1 MNASEKCSDKE
12 IVEGTIRS
20 VVFHNDENGYTVLHV
35 EIPSEFELAKN
46 PEITIVGKAQAVWE
60 GEEVKAEGQ
69 WVTDKVHG
77 RQFKAETLTCIA
89 PRSLKGIERYLASGL
104 IKGIG
109 PVLAKRIVD
118 TFGEDTMMVLSHQSG
133 RLNEVPKLGA
143 AKIRQIRE
151 SWHQN
156 ETMRENMI
164 FGQTYGISIIKMTK
178 IVKKYGPDAVAIVKA
193 DPYRL
198 CRDIWG
204 IGFATA
210 DKIALSVGIPKDS
223 PLRARASISYTLE
236 TEAEDGGHCWTYEN
250 DLLLHANELTGIPTE
265 ILGEALEAEI
275 SEGRVVVEGGGLET
289 RDGRQG
295 GEDLRRETEDKS
307 NVSSLTSS
315 EVQSPVSRL
324 TSSEVQSPVLSLT
337 SSLPRKIY
345 LKSLYFSERDV
356 ARRVKAILK
365 TPRGFAAFDAEK
377 AIAWWQSRAGFELA
391 PKQHQALENS
401 LKSKFSIITGG
412 PGVGKTTIIRALVEI
427 YEKKFQSCR
436 VAGFQGRSNNQTIKQ
451 SNNSRVVLAAP
462 TGRAAKRMT
471 ESVGVAAQTIHRLLK
486 WNPVTNKFTFNAGN
500 RLEGDVF
507 IFDETSM
514 IDIKLAC
521 DLLSAIPDSAAV
533 VWVGDTDQLPS
544 VGAGS
549 VLGDLIKSG
558 VVPSTKL
565 DFIFRQDTSGLIVT
579 NAHHVNAGEPLE
591 IRQGDTDFYFMRCED
606 PEMCVKRAIEFMTT
620 RIPRKFGMDPLQDVQ
635 VLVPMRK
642 NVLGTDNLNVEL
654 QKALNPRG
662 DAIVRGG
669 TMFRVGDRVMQL
681 RNNYDKDVYNGDVG
695 FVKAV
700 NSDDRSMIVNFDG
713 RPVKYDGGDLDE
725 LVLAYATTIHKSQ
738 GSEYPAVIVII
749 HTQHYVMLQR
759 NLLYTAIT
767 RGKRLVLLMGVPYA
781 IDQAIKTNTVRERR
795 TALADKLK
803 IGG

>member
-1 MNASEKCSDKE
+1 MNESEKCSDKE
-12 IVEGTIRS
+12 VVEGTIRS
-20 VVFHNDENGYTVLHV
+20 VVYHNDENGYTVLHV

-89 PRSLKGIERYLASGL
+89 PRSLKGIEKYLASGL

-118 TFGEDTMMVLSHQSG
+118 TFGEETMMVLSHQSG
-133 RLNEVPKLGA
+133 RLHEVPKLGA

-178 IVKKYGPDAVAIVKA
+178 IVRKYGPDAVAIVKA

-236 TEAEDGGHCWTYEN
+236 TEAEEGGHCWTFEN

-265 ILGEALEAEI
+265 VLSSALAEEI
-275 SEGRVVVEGGGLET
+275 ESGRVVVESS
-289 RDGRQG
+289 
-295 GEDLRRETEDKS
+295 REEVTDPHPTLKDS
-307 NVSSLTSS
+307 N
-315 EVQSPVSRL
+315 
-324 TSSEVQSPVLSLT
+324 
-337 SSLPRKIY
+337 LPRKVY

-356 ARRVKAILK
+356 ARRVKAILEA
-365 TPRGFAAFDAEK
+365 PRGFAAFDAEK

-391 PKQHQALENS
+391 PKQLEALENS

-427 YEKKFQSCR
+427 YEKKFR
-436 VAGFQGRSNNQTIKQ
+436 VQGSKFK
-451 SNNSRVVLAAP
+451 VVLAAP

-471 ESVGVAAQTIHRLLK
+471 ESIFGAATRGGETPPPQCACTIHRLLK
-486 WNPVTNKFTFNAGN
+486 WNPVTNKFTYNAEN

-514 IDIKLAC
+514 IDVKLAC

-558 VVPSTKL
+558 AVPATKL

-591 IRQGDTDFYFMRCED
+591 IRQGETDFYFMRCED

-642 NVLGTDNLNVEL
+642 NVLGTANLNVEL

-662 DAIVRGG
+662 DAIIRGG
-669 TMFRVGDRVMQL
+669 TMFRTGDRVMQL

-795 TALADKLK
+795 TSLFERLSS
-803 IGG
+803 GEGER

>member
-1 MNASEKCSDKE
+1 MREV
-12 IVEGTIRS
+12 IEGTIRS
-20 VVFHNDENGYTVLHV
+20 VVYHNDENGYTVLHV

-46 PEITIVGKAQAVWE
+46 PEITIVGKTQAVWE
-60 GEEVKAEGQ
+60 GEDVKAEGE

-133 RLNEVPKLGA
+133 RLREVPKLGS

-178 IVKKYGPDAVAIVKA
+178 IVRKYGPDAIAIVKA

-204 IGFATA
+204 IGFSTA

-223 PLRARASISYTLE
+223 PLRARASISFTLE
-236 TEAEDGGHCWTYEN
+236 TEAETGGHCWTFEN
-250 DLLLHANELTGIPTE
+250 DLLLHANELTGIPIE
-265 ILGEALEAEI
+265 ILSVALKDECA
-275 SEGRVVVEGGGLET
+275 
-289 RDGRQG
+289 DGRIIV
-295 GEDLRRETEDKS
+295 EEDK
-307 NVSSLTSS
+307 V
-315 EVQSPVSRL
+315 
-324 TSSEVQSPVLSLT
+324 
-337 SSLPRKIY
+337 Y

-356 ARRVKAILK
+356 ARRVRTILE
-365 TPRGFAAFDAEK
+365 TPRTFSAIEPAR
-377 AIAWWQSRAGFELA
+377 AIAWWQARAGFELA
-391 PKQHQALENS
+391 PKQTLALERS
-401 LKSKFSIITGG
+401 LQSKFSIITGG

-427 YEKKFQSCR
+427 YGARKL
-436 VAGFQGRSNNQTIKQ
+436 T
-451 SNNSRVVLAAP
+451 VVLAAP

-471 ESVGVAAQTIHRLLK
+471 ESVGVTAQTIHRLLK
-486 WNPVTNKFTFNAGN
+486 WNPVTNKFTFNAEN

-514 IDIKLAC
+514 IDVKLAC
-521 DLLSAIPDSAAV
+521 ELLAALPDTATV

-549 VLGDLIKSG
+549 VLGDLIKSE

-591 IRQGDTDFYFMRCED
+591 IRSGETDFYFMRCED

-620 RIPRKFGMDPLQDVQ
+620 RIPRKFAMDPLLDVQ

-662 DAIVRGG
+662 DSLMRGG
-669 TMFRVGDRVMQL
+669 TLFRAGDRVMQL

-700 NSDDRSMIVNFDG
+700 NAEDRSLVVNIDG
-713 RPVKYDGGDLDE
+713 RPVRYDGGDLDE

-738 GSEYPAVIVII
+738 GSEYPVVIVIL

-767 RGKRLVLLMGVPYA
+767 RGRKLVLLMGVPYA

-795 TALADKLK
+795 TSLTEKLCSARCCPAHVSVSVAH
-803 IGG
+803 GD

>member
-1 MNASEKCSDKE
+1 MNESEKCSDKE
-12 IVEGTIRS
+12 VVEGTIRS
-20 VVFHNDENGYTVLHV
+20 VVYHNDENGYTVLHV

-89 PRSLKGIERYLASGL
+89 PRSLKGIEKYLASGL

-118 TFGEDTMMVLSHQSG
+118 TFGEETMMVLSHQSG
-133 RLNEVPKLGA
+133 RLHEVPKLGA

-178 IVKKYGPDAVAIVKA
+178 IVRKYGPDAVAIVKA

-236 TEAEDGGHCWTYEN
+236 TEAEEGGHCWTFEN

-265 ILGEALEAEI
+265 VLSSALAEEI
-275 SEGRVVVEGGGLET
+275 ESGRVVVESS
-289 RDGRQG
+289 
-295 GEDLRRETEDKS
+295 REEVTDPNPTLKDS
-307 NVSSLTSS
+307 N
-315 EVQSPVSRL
+315 
-324 TSSEVQSPVLSLT
+324 
-337 SSLPRKIY
+337 LPRKVY

-356 ARRVKAILK
+356 ARRVKAILEA
-365 TPRGFAAFDAEK
+365 PRGFAAFDAEK

-391 PKQHQALENS
+391 PKQLEALENS

-427 YEKKFQSCR
+427 YEKKFR
-436 VAGFQGRSNNQTIKQ
+436 VQGSKFK
-451 SNNSRVVLAAP
+451 VVLAAP

-471 ESVGVAAQTIHRLLK
+471 ESIFGAATRGGETPPPQCACTIHRLLK
-486 WNPVTNKFTFNAGN
+486 WNPVTNKFTYNAEN

-514 IDIKLAC
+514 IDVKLAC
-521 DLLSAIPDSAAV
+521 DLLLAIPDSAAV

-558 VVPSTKL
+558 AVPATKL

-591 IRQGDTDFYFMRCED
+591 IRQGETDFYFLRCED

-642 NVLGTDNLNVEL
+642 NVLGTANLNVEL

-662 DAIVRGG
+662 DAIIRGG
-669 TMFRVGDRVMQL
+669 TMFRTGDRVMQL

-738 GSEYPAVIVII
+738 GSEYPAVIVIL

-795 TALADKLK
+795 TSLFERLSS
-803 IGG
+803 GEGER

>member
-1 MNASEKCSDKE
+1 MNESEKCSDKE
-12 IVEGTIRS
+12 VVEGTIRS
-20 VVFHNDENGYTVLHV
+20 VVYHNDENGYTVLHV

-89 PRSLKGIERYLASGL
+89 PRSLKGIEKYLASGL

-118 TFGEDTMMVLSHQSG
+118 TFGEETMMVLSHQSG
-133 RLNEVPKLGA
+133 RLHEVPKLGA

-178 IVKKYGPDAVAIVKA
+178 IVRKYGPDAVAIVKA

-236 TEAEDGGHCWTYEN
+236 TEAEEGGHCWTFEN

-265 ILGEALEAEI
+265 VLSSALAEEI
-275 SEGRVVVEGGGLET
+275 ESGRVVVESS
-289 RDGRQG
+289 
-295 GEDLRRETEDKS
+295 REEVTDPNPTLKDS
-307 NVSSLTSS
+307 N
-315 EVQSPVSRL
+315 
-324 TSSEVQSPVLSLT
+324 
-337 SSLPRKIY
+337 LPRKVY

-356 ARRVKAILK
+356 ARRVKAILEA
-365 TPRGFAAFDAEK
+365 PRGFAAFDAEK

-391 PKQHQALENS
+391 PKQLEALENS

-427 YEKKFQSCR
+427 YEKKFR
-436 VAGFQGRSNNQTIKQ
+436 VQGSKFK
-451 SNNSRVVLAAP
+451 VVLAAP

-471 ESVGVAAQTIHRLLK
+471 ESIFGAATRGGETPPPQCACTIHRLLK
-486 WNPVTNKFTFNAGN
+486 WNPVTNKFTYNAEN

-514 IDIKLAC
+514 IDVKLAC
-521 DLLSAIPDSAAV
+521 DLLLAIPDSAAV

-558 VVPSTKL
+558 AVPATKL

-591 IRQGDTDFYFMRCED
+591 IRQGETDFYFMRCED

-642 NVLGTDNLNVEL
+642 NVLGTANLNVEL

-662 DAIVRGG
+662 DAIIRGG
-669 TMFRVGDRVMQL
+669 TMFRTGDRVMQL

-738 GSEYPAVIVII
+738 GSEYPAVIVIL

-795 TALADKLK
+795 TSLFERLSS
-803 IGG
+803 GEGER

>member
-1 MNASEKCSDKE
+1 MDGEHE

-60 GEEVKAEGQ
+60 GEDVRAEGQ

-77 RQFKAETLTCIA
+77 RQFKAETLTCVA

-118 TFGEDTMMVLSHQSG
+118 TFGEETMMVLSHQSG

-143 AKIRQIRE
+143 SKIRQIRE

-164 FGQTYGISIIKMTK
+164 FGQTYGISIVKMTK
-178 IVKKYGPDAVAIVKA
+178 IVRKYGPDAVAIVKA

-236 TEAEDGGHCWTYEN
+236 TEAEEGGHCWTYEN

-265 ILGEALEAEI
+265 VLGEALKAEI
-275 SEGRVVVEGGGLET
+275 NEGRVVADSGD
-289 RDGRQG
+289 R
-295 GEDLRRETEDKS
+295 
-307 NVSSLTSS
+307 NVAAPTSEAS
-315 EVQSPVSRL
+315 QLGAATFLSP
-324 TSSEVQSPVLSLT
+324 Q
-337 SSLPRKIY
+337 PRKIY
-345 LKSLYFSERDV
+345 LKSLYYSERDV
-356 ARRVKAILK
+356 ARRVRAILDA
-365 TPRGFAAFDAEK
+365 PRSFASFDVEK

-391 PKQHQALENS
+391 PRQRQALENS

-427 YEKKFQSCR
+427 YEAKFRVTSCGLRGCESTGKK
-436 VAGFQGRSNNQTIKQ
+436 G
-451 SNNSRVVLAAP
+451 RVVLAAP

-486 WNPVTNKFTFNAGN
+486 WNPVTNKFTFNAEN

-514 IDIKLAC
+514 IDVKLAC
-521 DLLSAIPDSAAV
+521 DLLSALPDSAAV

-558 VVPSTKL
+558 AVPSTKL

-606 PEMCVKRAIEFMTT
+606 PETCVKRAIEFMTT
-620 RIPRKFGMDPLQDVQ
+620 RIPRKFGMDPLADVQ

-662 DAIVRGG
+662 DAIIRGG
-669 TMFRVGDRVMQL
+669 TMFRTGDRVMQL

-795 TALADKLK
+795 TSLSDRLRGCEVAGLKGLA
-803 IGG
+803 

>member
-1 MNASEKCSDKE
+1 MNESPKCSDKE

-20 VVFHNDENGYTVLHV
+20 VVYHNDENGYTVLHV

-60 GEEVKAEGQ
+60 GEDVKAEGQ

-118 TFGEDTMMVLSHQSG
+118 TFGEETMMVLSHQSG
-133 RLNEVPKLGA
+133 RLRDVPKLGA

-164 FGQTYGISIIKMTK
+164 FGQTYGISIVKMTK

-265 ILGEALEAEI
+265 VLSEALSAEI
-275 SEGRVVVEGGGLET
+275 NEGRVVVEGGGLET
-289 RDGRQG
+289 EDGRRER
-295 GEDLRRETEDKS
+295 EDLRDETLDKS
-307 NVSSLTSS
+307 NV
-315 EVQSPVSRL
+315 
-324 TSSEVQSPVLSLT
+324 LSLK
-337 SSLPRKIY
+337 SSLPRKVY
-345 LKSLYFSERDV
+345 LKSLYYSERDV
-356 ARRVKAILK
+356 ARRVRAILSS
-365 TPRGFAAFDAEK
+365 PSPHAFTSIAN
-377 AIAWWQSRAGFELA
+377 AITWWQARAGFELA
-391 PKQHQALENS
+391 PKQQVALENS

-427 YEKKFQSCR
+427 YQKKFQVPGSK
-436 VAGFQGRSNNQTIKQ
+436 FQ
-451 SNNSRVVLAAP
+451 VVLAAP

-486 WNPVTNKFTFNAGN
+486 WNPVTNKFTYNAEN

-514 IDIKLAC
+514 IDVKLAC
-521 DLLSAIPDSAAV
+521 ELLAAVPDTATV

-544 VGAGS
+544 VGPGS

-558 VVPSTKL
+558 AVPATKL

-591 IRQGDTDFYFMRCED
+591 VRQGETDFYFMRCED
-606 PEMCVKRAIEFMTT
+606 PETCVKRAIEFMTT
-620 RIPRKFGMDPLQDVQ
+620 RIPRKFGMDPLADVQ

-642 NVLGTDNLNVEL
+642 NILGTDNLNVEL

-662 DAIVRGG
+662 DAIIRGG

-700 NSDDRSMIVNFDG
+700 NSDDRAMIVNFDG

-738 GSEYPAVIVII
+738 GSEYPAVIVIL
-749 HTQHYVMLQR
+749 HSQHYVMLQR

-767 RGKRLVLLMGVPYA
+767 RGRKLVLLMGVPYA

-795 TALADKLK
+795 TSLADRLTAQS
-803 IGG
+803 